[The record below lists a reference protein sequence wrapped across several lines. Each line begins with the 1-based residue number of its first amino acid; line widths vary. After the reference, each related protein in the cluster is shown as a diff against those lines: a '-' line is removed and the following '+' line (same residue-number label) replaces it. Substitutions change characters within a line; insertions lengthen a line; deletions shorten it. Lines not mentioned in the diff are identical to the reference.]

1 MNLSCKTE
9 KKKKSILINLSSAI
23 NSGFYFFFFSFFA
36 VNISACTLV
45 GFCSLN
51 ISLPYWRNVS
61 VILKLIIFIF
71 FCVCLF
77 SQVVGTI

>member
-1 MNLSCKTE
+1 MQDRKE
-9 KKKKSILINLSSAI
+9 KKIYTNKPLFCDKQWFLL
-23 NSGFYFFFFSFFA
+23 FLFFSFFA